1 MVEYCDIYIFGVKQE
16 GLNWT
21 SDPDAFLEDISTNL
35 SDIEGLNYISAS
47 VNMAQVYN
55 FYLKTSTYD
64 SMMLYFKGV
73 RYHGIS
79 LLNEMQILELEQ
91 KLRVYLSYVYGLTY
105 QNIEVRCSKKYE
117 YNELEVTA

>member
-16 GLNWT
+16 GLSWT
-21 SDPDAFLEDISTNL
+21 ADPDSFLEDISTNL
-35 SDIEGLNYISAS
+35 SDIEGLNYILAS